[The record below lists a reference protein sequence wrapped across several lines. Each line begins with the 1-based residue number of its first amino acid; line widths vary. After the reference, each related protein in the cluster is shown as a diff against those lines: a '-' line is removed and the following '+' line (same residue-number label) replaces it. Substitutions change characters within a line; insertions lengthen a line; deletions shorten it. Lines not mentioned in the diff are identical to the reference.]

1 MSVVKPEVDEMQS
14 DSLYKGK
21 GRIGVRIK
29 FDKLSSFLPFVLA
42 VIVLIFLWFYAPNFF
57 NPRNFVNILTQ
68 TTTLALMAMG
78 LTFVLITGGM
88 DLSIPSVMAVSA
100 IVGADLI
107 KHGMPPLLGAFSMVG
122 MATLLGAVNG
132 LSVAQFKMIPFIVT
146 LAMMQIATGAS
157 TWITNSVSIALP
169 AKFYNSVL
177 IRIGIFPIPIFVVIL
192 LVIFITLVTS
202 KSIYGRWLYSL
213 GVNEKASQ
221 IANIPTKWVKF
232 SAYVASGFM
241 AGLTSIL
248 LSARLGS
255 SGAPMGDSNVVLD
268 VMSAAVIG
276 GVSIYGGVGSPVGA
290 ALGALFIVIL
300 NNSLNLL
307 RVEFFPALIIKGCLI
322 IAFVAFDSIRKR

>member
-1 MSVVKPEVDEMQS
+1 MSVANPDVEELQKDGQKIEKDRV
-14 DSLYKGK
+14 GF
-21 GRIGVRIK
+21 RIK
-29 FDKLSSFLPFVLA
+29 FDTFITYFPLILA
-42 VIVLIFLWFYAPNFF
+42 VFLLIFMWFFAPNFF

-68 TTTLALMAMG
+68 TTTLALMAIG

-100 IVGADLI
+100 IVGAYSI
-107 KHGMPPLLGAFSMVG
+107 KQGVPPLLGAFIMVG

-157 TWITNSVSIALP
+157 TWITNSVSIAVP
-169 AKFYNSVL
+169 ASFYNTIL
-177 IRIGIFPIPIFVVIL
+177 TKIGIFPVPIFA
-192 LVIFITLVTS
+192 VIFIVIIISLLIS
-202 KSIYGRWLYSL
+202 RSIFGRWLYSL
-213 GVNEKASQ
+213 GVNEKASL

-232 SAYVASGFM
+232 SAYVISGLM
-241 AGLTSIL
+241 AGLTSVL

-255 SGAPMGDSNVVLD
+255 AGAPMGDSNVVLD

-276 GVSIYGGVGSPVGA
+276 GVSIYGGIGSPVGA
-290 ALGALFIVIL
+290 VFGALFITVL

-307 RVEFFPALIIKGCLI
+307 RVEFFPALVIKGCLI
-322 IAFVAFDSIRKR
+322 IAFVAFDSLRKR